1 MGCIRNIVAICIGH
15 GKHLTPSIIGISR
28 NSLARIIGYRNYI
41 ALQVLVEIICNSVV
55 FQSTNCSVKVV
66 ERNKCISVP
75 RFLNDIC
82 TVKSVFVNF
91 AVFSYAYLFLDT
103 NAFVVILIRIA
114 SKGLK
119 LSALFPF
126 ERMTEIIGRV
136 AVGLL
141 YHICYPLS
149 RKSPTLNQAEQ
160 RRGRL
165 KY

>member
-1 MGCIRNIVAICIGH
+1 MVYIGNSRTVCIRNRQN
-15 GKHLTPSIIGISR
+15 LTPCIIGISC

-55 FQSTNCSVKVV
+55 FQSANCSVKVV
-66 ERNKCISVP
+66 ERNKSIFVP

-103 NAFVVILIRIA
+103 NTVFVVPIGIR

-119 LSALFPF
+119 LSALFPCCT
-126 ERMTEIIGRV
+126 RSKIIRRV
-136 AVGLL
+136 SVGFIISYLTIFVNKNSAL
-141 YHICYPLS
+141 ESFQSSAKKINH
-149 RKSPTLNQAEQ
+149 
-160 RRGRL
+160 
-165 KY
+165 

>member
-1 MGCIRNIVAICIGH
+1 MVYIGNSGTVCIRNRQNLA
-15 GKHLTPSIIGISR
+15 PRIIGISC

-91 AVFSYAYLFLDT
+91 AAFSYAYLFLDT
-103 NAFVVILIRIA
+103 NTVFVVPIGIR

-119 LSALFPF
+119 LSALFP
-126 ERMTEIIGRV
+126 RCLSSEIIRRV
-136 AVGLL
+136 AIGFIIS
-141 YHICYPLS
+141 H
-149 RKSPTLNQAEQ
+149 SPIFVNKNSALESFQSSAE
-160 RRGRL
+160 
-165 KY
+165 KIIH